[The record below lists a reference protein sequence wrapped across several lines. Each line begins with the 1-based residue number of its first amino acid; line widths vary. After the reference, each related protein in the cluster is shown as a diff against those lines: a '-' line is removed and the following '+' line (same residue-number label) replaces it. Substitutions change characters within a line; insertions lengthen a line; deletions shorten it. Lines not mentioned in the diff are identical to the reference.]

1 MPDDIAQLVA
11 RHPLLE
17 GLPGD
22 IAALVA
28 GCAHNVAF
36 EAGHLIL
43 AEGGVADSLY
53 LLRRGRVS
61 LEVHDPGRGRL
72 VVETI
77 GAGKVLGW
85 SWLFPPYVWQFDA
98 RVIEPVGAI
107 SVDGA
112 CLRAKAEQDP
122 AFGYELMK
130 RFGAV
135 MLERLQAAR
144 VRLFDLYGTAGP
156 STQAPATSG
165 DEEHAG
171 HDAGSPTAT
180 KGGDLPRGDRVAP

>member
-36 EAGHLIL
+36 EAGHLML
-43 AEGGVADSLY
+43 AEGGEADSLY
-53 LLRRGRVS
+53 LLRRGRVA

-72 VVETI
+72 VIETI
-77 GAGKVLGW
+77 GAGKVVGW

-98 RVIEPVGAI
+98 RAIDAVGAI

-144 VRLFDLYGTAGP
+144 VRLLDLYGTAGP
-156 STQAPATSG
+156 STNALATSG
-165 DEEHAG
+165 DDEG
-171 HDAGSPTAT
+171 AGSEVGSGTAG
-180 KGGDLPRGDRVAP
+180 KGGDLPRGERVAH